1 MFSTTDKG
9 LNYIIFY
16 NKYSGLLKG
25 FYYLEGSTTL
35 IIQQSGISLLNL
47 INPF

>member
-1 MFSTTDKG
+1 MFSTSDKG

-25 FYYLEGSTTL
+25 FYYLEGSTTPNNTD
-35 IIQQSGISLLNL
+35 NL
-47 INPF
+47 EYLY